1 MFAHADAVHTCMW
14 PSATQPDTRP
24 PNGGLSSCRRPSK
37 PYHQQAA
44 DPGRRRRRISE
55 SESEKRSGAP
65 SGSGPAVAWL
75 DTPAAEPPRLEV
87 KYYPLSAFVA
97 ALIGLFI
104 GRASNGLM
112 VGVVYIKIVM
122 LLFMAVPI
130 LSFLVGI
137 SQPLLSAVCYLVP
150 SQATFEGIMDLST
163 GNGTAAVKD
172 IFILLAHCIG
182 WFLLYIGL
190 SVHQRKNA

>member
-1 MFAHADAVHTCMW
+1 MPLRLRHVLVCVHQPHRIEQGPRTGAFHHAAAPASHIINKRRT
-14 PSATQPDTRP
+14 PD
-24 PNGGLSSCRRPSK
+24 
-37 PYHQQAA
+37 AA
-44 DPGRRRRRISE
+44 DGDRQRKRERGAERNAE
-55 SESEKRSGAP
+55 RSG
-65 SGSGPAVAWL
+65 GTVAWL

-190 SVHQRKNA
+190 SMHQRKNS